1 MGLQKDNLVIIKG
14 ESRMKQ
20 LKKRFNTKKQA
31 KFYMQTKGINIDA
44 VENEDLAIERSV
56 EAAQKISSNMM
67 RTQVVEQNFLP
78 NFSFG
83 EDDVVVVIGHDGL
96 VANTAKYVH
105 NKPILG
111 VNPDPNLYDG
121 ILLPFTLD
129 NYEKAVERVKK
140 NKYQFKKVTMA
151 EAKLNDGQRLLAFN
165 DFFIGHQSHKSAR
178 YKVNFQNKEEH
189 QSSSGIIVSTGVG
202 STGWL
207 SSLINMANCISSQ
220 FGSSAPVQQQ
230 RMSWETDKLVFI
242 VREPFL
248 SRASDIKL
256 TTGFI
261 TNQQQ
266 LQLESSMPKEGL
278 IFSDGVMDDFIEFN
292 SGAIVRIGIAEE
304 KAILVTG

>member
-1 MGLQKDNLVIIKG
+1 
-14 ESRMKQ
+14 MKQ

-31 KFYMQTKGINIDA
+31 KFYMQSKGINIDQ
-44 VENEDLAIERSV
+44 VESEDAAIERSV
-56 EAAQKISSNMM
+56 EAATKISTNMM

-111 VNPDPNLYDG
+111 VNPDPSLYDG

-140 NKYQFKKVTMA
+140 NQHQYKQVTMA

-178 YKVNFQNKEEH
+178 YKVRFQNREED
-189 QSSSGIIVSTGVG
+189 QSSSGIIVSTGAG

-207 SSLINMANCISSQ
+207 SSLINMANCITSQ
-220 FGSSAPVQQQ
+220 FGSSSAIPQQ
-230 RMSWETDKLVFI
+230 RMAWETDKLVFI

-248 SRASDIKL
+248 SRASNIDL
-256 TTGFI
+256 STGFI
-261 TNQQQ
+261 TSQHR
-266 LQLESSMPKEGL
+266 LELESSMPKEGV
-278 IFSDGVMDDFIEFN
+278 IFSDGVMDDFIAFN
-292 SGAIVRIGIAEE
+292 SGAIVQIGIAQE

>member
-1 MGLQKDNLVIIKG
+1 MGLQKDNLIIIKG

-31 KFYMQTKGINIDA
+31 KFYMKSKGINIDQ
-44 VENEDLAIERSV
+44 VENEDIAIERSV
-56 EAAQKISSNMM
+56 EEAQKISSNMM

-111 VNPDPNLYDG
+111 VNPDPSLYDG
-121 ILLPFTLD
+121 ILLPFTLN
-129 NYEKAVERVKK
+129 NYEKAVEKVKK
-140 NKYQFKKVTMA
+140 NNYQSKKVTMA

-178 YKVNFQNKEEH
+178 YKVHFQNKEEN
-189 QSSSGIIVSTGVG
+189 QSSSGIIVSTGAG

-207 SSLINMANCISSQ
+207 SSLINMANSIAAQ
-220 FGSSAPVQQQ
+220 FGNNVPIQQQ
-230 RMSWETDKLVFI
+230 HLPWETDKLVFV

-248 SRASDIKL
+248 SRSSNIQL

-261 TNQQQ
+261 SQQQ
-266 LQLESSMPKEGL
+266 PLRLESSMPKEGV

-292 SGAIVRIGIAEE
+292 SGAIATIGIAKE

>member
-1 MGLQKDNLVIIKG
+1 MGLQKDNLIIIKG

-31 KFYMQTKGINIDA
+31 KFYMKTKGINIDE
-44 VENEDLAIERSV
+44 VENEDIAIERSV
-56 EAAQKISSNMM
+56 EEAQKISSNMM

-111 VNPDPNLYDG
+111 VNPDPSLYDG
-121 ILLPFTLD
+121 ILLPFTLN

-140 NKYQFKKVTMA
+140 NNYKAKHVTMA

-178 YKVNFQNKEEH
+178 YKVDFQGKAEN
-189 QSSSGIIVSTGVG
+189 QSSSGIIVSTGAG

-207 SSLINMANCISSQ
+207 SSLINMANSIAAQ
-220 FGSSAPVQQQ
+220 FGNSVPIQQQ
-230 RMSWETDKLVFI
+230 HLPWETDKLVFV

-248 SRASDIKL
+248 SRSSNIKL

-261 TNQQQ
+261 SQQHP
-266 LQLESSMPKEGL
+266 LVLESSMPKEGV
-278 IFSDGVMDDFIEFN
+278 IFSDGVMDDFIAFN
-292 SGAIVRIGIAEE
+292 SGAIVTIGIAKE
-304 KAILVTG
+304 KAILVVG

>member
-1 MGLQKDNLVIIKG
+1 MGLQKDNLIIIKG

-31 KFYMQTKGINIDA
+31 KFYMSSKGINIDQ
-44 VENEDLAIERSV
+44 VESEDEAIERSV
-56 EAAQKISSNMM
+56 EAAQKISTNMM

-111 VNPDPNLYDG
+111 VNPDPELYDG
-121 ILLPFTLD
+121 ILLPFTLN
-129 NYEKAVERVKK
+129 NYQKAVENVKK
-140 NKYQFKKVTMA
+140 NNYLSKKVTMA

-178 YKVNFQNKEEH
+178 YKVHFQNKEEN
-189 QSSSGIIVSTGVG
+189 QSSSGIIVSTGAG

-207 SSLINMANCISSQ
+207 SSLINMANCISAQ
-220 FGSSAPVQQQ
+220 FGNSTSIQQQ
-230 RMSWETDKLVFI
+230 RLSWETDRLVFI

-248 SRASDIKL
+248 SRASNIQL

-261 TNQQQ
+261 THQHQ
-266 LQLESSMPKEGL
+266 LQLESSMPKEGV

-292 SGAIVRIGIAEE
+292 SGAIVQIGIAKE

>member
-1 MGLQKDNLVIIKG
+1 MLQRDNLVIIKG

-31 KFYMQTKGINIDA
+31 KFYMQSKGINIDQ
-44 VENEDLAIERSV
+44 VEDEDEAIERSV
-56 EAAQKISSNMM
+56 EEAQRISSSSM

-111 VNPDPNLYDG
+111 VNPDPSLYDG

-129 NYEKAVERVKK
+129 NYEKAVERVRQ
-140 NKYQFKKVTMA
+140 NKHSYKQVTMA

-178 YKVNFQNKEEH
+178 YKVQFNQQEET
-189 QSSSGIIVSTGVG
+189 QSSSGIIVSTGAG

-207 SSLINMANCISSQ
+207 SSLINMANCINAQ
-220 FGSSAPVQQQ
+220 FGSNASIQQQ
-230 RMSWETDKLVFI
+230 RLSWETDKLVFV

-261 TNQQQ
+261 TRQQQ
-266 LQLESSMPKEGL
+266 LQLESSMPKEGV
-278 IFSDGVMDDFIEFN
+278 IFSDGVMDDFIAFN
-292 SGAIVRIGIAEE
+292 SGAIATIGIAEE

>member
-1 MGLQKDNLVIIKG
+1 MQKDNLVIIKG

-31 KFYMQTKGINIDA
+31 KFYMQTKGINIDQ
-44 VENEDLAIERSV
+44 VESEDLAIERSV
-56 EAAQKISSNMM
+56 EEAQKISSNMM
-67 RTQVVEQNFLP
+67 RTQVLEQNFLP

-111 VNPDPNLYDG
+111 VNPDPSLYDG
-121 ILLPFTLD
+121 ILLPFTLK

-140 NKYQFKKVTMA
+140 NKYQSKKVTMA

-165 DFFIGHQSHKSAR
+165 DFYIGHRSHKSAR
-178 YKVNFQNKEEH
+178 YKVNFQNREES
-189 QSSSGIIVSTGVG
+189 QSSSGIVVSTGAG

-220 FGSSAPVQQQ
+220 FGSSAAIQQQ
-230 RMSWETDKLVFI
+230 RMSWDTDRLVFI

-248 SRASDIKL
+248 SRASKINL

-261 TNQQQ
+261 TDQQK
-266 LQLESSMPKEGL
+266 LRLESSMPKEGV
-278 IFSDGVMDDFIEFN
+278 IFSDGVMDDFIAFN
-292 SGAIVRIGIAEE
+292 SGAIVDIGIAKE

>member
-1 MGLQKDNLVIIKG
+1 MLQKDNLVIIKG

-31 KFYMQTKGINIDA
+31 QFYMKSKGINIDE
-44 VENEDLAIERSV
+44 VEEEDSAIERSV
-56 EAAQKISSNMM
+56 KAAQKITSSMM
-67 RTQVVEQNFLP
+67 RTQVVDQNFLP

-105 NKPILG
+105 NKPIIG
-111 VNPDPNLYDG
+111 VNPDPSLYDG

-129 NYEKAVERVKK
+129 NYKKAVDKVRK
-140 NKYQFKKVTMA
+140 NQHSFKEVTMA

-165 DFFIGHQSHKSAR
+165 DFFIGHQAHKSAR
-178 YKVNFQNKEEH
+178 YKVHFQNREEQ
-189 QSSSGIIVSTGVG
+189 QSSSGIIVSTGAG

-207 SSLINMANCISSQ
+207 SSLINMANCIHAQ
-220 FGSSAPVQQQ
+220 FGGSSTIQQQ
-230 RMSWETDKLVFI
+230 RLSWNTDKLVFV

-248 SRASDIKL
+248 SRASDIQL

-261 TNQQQ
+261 TQQQQ
-266 LQLESSMPKEGL
+266 LRLESSMPKEGV
-278 IFSDGVMDDFIEFN
+278 IFSDGVMDDFMAFN
-292 SGAIVRIGIAEE
+292 SGAIAHIGIAEE

>member
-1 MGLQKDNLVIIKG
+1 MLNKDNLIIIKG

-31 KFYMQTKGINIDA
+31 KFYMQTKGVNIDE
-44 VENEDLAIERSV
+44 VEEEDVAIERSV
-56 EAAQKISSNMM
+56 EAAQKISSSMM

-111 VNPDPNLYDG
+111 VNPDPALYDG

-129 NYEKAVERVKK
+129 NYQKAVERVKK
-140 NKYQFKKVTMA
+140 NQYQYKKVTMA

-178 YKVNFQNKEEH
+178 YKVQFQNREEN
-189 QSSSGIIVSTGVG
+189 QSSSGIIVSTGAG

-220 FGSSAPVQQQ
+220 FGSSAAIQQQ
-230 RMSWETDKLVFI
+230 YMSWETNKLVFV

-248 SRASDIKL
+248 SKASSIQL
-256 TTGFI
+256 STGFI
-261 TNQQQ
+261 TDQNP
-266 LQLESSMPKEGL
+266 LQLESSMPREGV

-292 SGAIVRIGIAEE
+292 SGAIATIGIAEE

>member
-1 MGLQKDNLVIIKG
+1 MALEKDNLVIIKG

-20 LKKRFNTKKQA
+20 LKKRFNTKRQA
-31 KFYMQTKGINIDA
+31 QFYMKSKGIDMDL
-44 VENEDLAIERSV
+44 VESEDEAIEESV
-56 EAAQKISSNMM
+56 ETAQKALGNMM
-67 RTQVVEQNFLP
+67 RTQVVDQNFLP

-111 VNPDPNLYDG
+111 VNPDPSLYDG
-121 ILLPFTLD
+121 VLLPFNLN

-140 NKYQFKKVTMA
+140 NKYQYKKVTMA
-151 EAKLNDGQRLLAFN
+151 EARLNDGQRLLAFN

-178 YKVNFQNKEEH
+178 YKVQFQQRQEA
-189 QSSSGIIVSTGVG
+189 QSSSGIIVSTGAG

-207 SSLINMANCISSQ
+207 SSLINMTNAISAQ
-220 FGSSAPVQQQ
+220 FGHAAGVQQQ
-230 RMSWETDKLVFI
+230 HMSWETDKLIFV

-248 SRASDIKL
+248 SRASKIEL
-256 TTGFI
+256 STGFI
-261 TNQQQ
+261 TQQQ
-266 LQLESSMPKEGL
+266 TLQLESSMPKEGV
-278 IFSDGVMDDFIEFN
+278 IFSDGVMDDYIAFN
-292 SGAIVRIGIAEE
+292 SGAIATIGIAQE

>member
-1 MGLQKDNLVIIKG
+1 MQKDNLVIIKG

-31 KFYMQTKGINIDA
+31 KFYMQTKGINIDQ
-44 VENEDLAIERSV
+44 VENEDSAIERSV
-56 EAAQKISSNMM
+56 EQAQKISNNMM

-111 VNPDPNLYDG
+111 VNPDPSLYDG
-121 ILLPFTLD
+121 ILLPFTLK
-129 NYEKAVERVKK
+129 NYEKAVERVKQ
-140 NKYQFKKVTMA
+140 NKYQSKKVTMA

-165 DFFIGHQSHKSAR
+165 DFYIGHQSHKSAR
-178 YKVNFQNKEEH
+178 YKVNFQNREES
-189 QSSSGIIVSTGVG
+189 QSSSGVIISTGAG

-220 FGSSAPVQQQ
+220 FGSSTAIQQQ
-230 RMSWETDKLVFI
+230 RMSWDTDRLIFI

-248 SRASDIKL
+248 SRASKINL

-261 TNQQQ
+261 TNQHK
-266 LQLESSMPKEGL
+266 LRLESSMPKEGV
-278 IFSDGVMDDFIEFN
+278 IFSDGMMDDFIAFN
-292 SGAIVRIGIAEE
+292 SGAVVDIGIAKE
-304 KAILVTG
+304 KAILVTA